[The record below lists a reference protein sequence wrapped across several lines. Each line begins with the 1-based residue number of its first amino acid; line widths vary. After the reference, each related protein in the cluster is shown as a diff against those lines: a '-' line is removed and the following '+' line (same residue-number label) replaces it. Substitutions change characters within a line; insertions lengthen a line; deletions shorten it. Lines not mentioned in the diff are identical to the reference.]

1 MSEKRINW
9 GIIGLGGIAHEFA
22 MGLKNSEH
30 SHLYGVAS
38 RSIETAK
45 EFSHNYEADVYY
57 GSYKELVQD
66 PNIDIIYIATPH
78 VFHKENTILCLNAGK
93 HVLCEKPFTLSSV
106 DAKEMVALAKKKNLF
121 LMEAM
126 WSRFFPLMEKIREI
140 LDQKLIGDI
149 VSIDA
154 EFGFKATF
162 DHESRL
168 FNKELGG
175 GALFDI
181 GIYLISLAHM
191 VLGVPERIE
200 AGADI
205 GVTDIDESCTMI
217 LRYPNNAIARLGCT
231 ITEERDDEAKIV
243 GTTGS
248 ITLCRHFWK
257 PERMI
262 VEIDGKGIEEH
273 LFDIDGNGYNY
284 EAEAVSEALLN
295 GETEHV
301 LMPLKDSVEI
311 LKIIDEIREQITF

>member
-1 MSEKRINW
+1 MSKKRINW
-9 GIIGLGGIAHEFA
+9 GIIGLGGVAHEFA

-30 SHLYGVAS
+30 SHLYGVGS

-45 EFSHNYEADVYY
+45 EFCHNYEADVFY
-57 GSYKELVQD
+57 GSYEELAQNPD
-66 PNIDIIYIATPH
+66 IDIIYIATPH
-78 VFHKENTILCLNAGK
+78 VFHKENTLLCLNAGK
-93 HVLCEKPFTLSSV
+93 HVLCEKPFTLSGADAQEMV
-106 DAKEMVALAKKKNLF
+106 TVAKEKGLF
-121 LMEAM
+121 LMEAL
-126 WSRFFPLMEKIREI
+126 WSRFFPLMDKVREI

-154 EFGFKATF
+154 EFGFKAAF
-162 DHESRL
+162 DPDSRL

-205 GVTDIDESCTMI
+205 GVTDIDERCTMI
-217 LRYPNNAIARLGCT
+217 LRYPNDALARLGCT
-231 ITEERDDEAKIV
+231 ITEEKDGEAKIV
-243 GTTGS
+243 GTAGS
-248 ITLCRHFWK
+248 ITICSHFWR
-257 PERMI
+257 PERMV
-262 VEIDGKGIEEH
+262 VEIDGKGLEEF

-295 GETEHV
+295 GETEHAH
-301 LMPLKDSVEI
+301 MPLQGSVEI
-311 LKIIDEIREQITF
+311 LNIIDEIRKQITF